1 MDVYIL
7 CALLTESFAVC
18 GSRREHFLEHP
29 WQHWQFCMSCPWSP
43 SGVKAFTGD
52 ISTPLRHG
60 HDIPEGCPRA
70 VKLLHLLQLFLSFLL
85 SCASTRFFVTVHHT
99 MCVVSCKLQLKDAF
113 DVLFVLFL
121 PYWKKGDSV
130 VSLTRGSSQ
139 LIITLVLWRSLALLL
154 RDTGGAERGGWG
166 AGGGDGTTYHARNRL
181 TYIIHDRGYYPSQRP
196 SVVARVALICSHPKP
211 HRLPWPSPCSHT
223 HKPELSTVSLAQDH
237 TRLSL
242 WRCDQSGQEPGPRCG
257 APIAYLQCDFSRRPL
272 HGRGNAKSCLFIIQW
287 TAFWTIT
294 GSRLN
299 F

>member
-70 VKLLHLLQLFLSFLL
+70 VKLLHLLQLLLSFLL
-85 SCASTRFFVTVHHT
+85 SCASTRFCASSVASCSWKTRF
-99 MCVVSCKLQLKDAF
+99 MCF
-113 DVLFVLFL
+113 LFFF

-139 LIITLVLWRSLALLL
+139 LIITLVLWRSLCFSAILAV
-154 RDTGGAERGGWG
+154 RRG
-166 AGGGDGTTYHARNRL
+166 AGGRGDGTTYHARNRL

-242 WRCDQSGQEPGPRCG
+242 WRCDQSGQEPGPRC
-257 APIAYLQCDFSRRPL
+257 ATPIAYLQCDFSRRPL